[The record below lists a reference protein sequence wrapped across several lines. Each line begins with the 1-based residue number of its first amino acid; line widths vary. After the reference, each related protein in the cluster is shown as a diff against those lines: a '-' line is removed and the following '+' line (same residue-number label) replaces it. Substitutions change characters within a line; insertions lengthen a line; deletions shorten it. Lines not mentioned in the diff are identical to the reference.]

1 MTTQR
6 RPLEAGSEFGPY
18 RLVRLIGRGGMGEVF
33 EAYDIGKDRVVAIK
47 VLPERLAEDP
57 VYRERFRRESHAAA
71 RLKEPHVI
79 PIHDY
84 GEIDGHL
91 YIDMRLVEG
100 ENLRALLRASAPL
113 DPHDAVELIRQVA
126 AALDAAHADDLVHR
140 DIKPDNILT
149 TPDGFAYLVDFGIAH
164 SSTAEG
170 LTGAGSAIGSFHYM
184 SPERFTS
191 RVVTPA
197 ADIYALGCVLYECL
211 TGTRPFPADT
221 DGEVMRAH
229 LVESPPRPSRLR
241 PAIPRAMDAVIARA
255 LAKEPAARYGSAGE
269 FAAAARAALLG
280 SKGAA
285 PPSEAADTV
294 TSAEVSVPEGATA
307 TSTGRIEKS
316 PAAFAPPTG
325 EASMEVL
332 ADTAATPRP
341 FATDLGDAV
350 EGSARSS
357 GVRGAG
363 GVGATDET
371 GDSAAG
377 PPKRP
382 SPAEDGG
389 AGASGPPERTLRRV
403 ADRMAV
409 PALVAAVILA
419 AATVLAAW
427 VVSGRPAEGTAV
439 ADDAALRPADVE
451 LVASAGLIGYKRAN
465 CAHRE
470 PDVGTEAVVYCDA
483 NDRTGTPTARL
494 FRFSSLEWLRDYYQ
508 NYVVEAYD
516 ATNCPGDPPGVDGPL
531 VVDGKPAGRDACLTS
546 RVEDPATPKPV
557 LAVADE
563 DQLALG
569 IYVWDGPEA
578 QAERDY
584 VASHHLFHFLPKDKA
599 VDPDFFTPADRR
611 VLDHLTGDFG
621 PSTCKHVDTPGG
633 TVEAVVGCGSPRGVP
648 SPTFLGFPDHRSM
661 SLGYQAALGQTR
673 GHACGGSSGGADD
686 VWRKASGP
694 VGRLFCYTDENAVLG
709 TRECLM
715 AMHDEFRLVVDVCAL
730 SKDDPDRGP
739 RSEAELLEWFE
750 RNFG

>member
-6 RPLEAGSEFGPY
+6 RPLEVGSEFGPY
-18 RLVRLIGRGGMGEVF
+18 RLVRLIGRGGMGEVYQ
-33 EAYDIGKDRVVAIK
+33 AYDTGKDRVVAIK

-91 YIDMRLVEG
+91 FIDMRLVEG
-100 ENLRALLRASAPL
+100 ENLRALLRTSAPL
-113 DPHDAVELIRQVA
+113 PPADAVELIRQVA

-149 TPDGFAYLVDFGIAH
+149 TPGGFAYLVDFGIAH

-184 SPERFTS
+184 APERFTS

-211 TGTRPFPADT
+211 TGARPFPADT

-241 PAIPRAMDAVIARA
+241 DEIPRAMDAVIARA

-269 FAAAARAALLG
+269 FAAAAQAALCG
-280 SKGAA
+280 PKGAA
-285 PPSEAADTV
+285 SGAAGAVAMGAGAEAV
-294 TSAEVSVPEGATA
+294 VPDTA
-307 TSTGRIEKS
+307 TSTGALEKVPGPFS
-316 PAAFAPPTG
+316 PPTAD
-325 EASMEVL
+325 ASTEDL

-341 FATDLGDAV
+341 FATDLGDRGGSGAV
-350 EGSARSS
+350 
-357 GVRGAG
+357 
-363 GVGATDET
+363 TDET
-371 GDSAAG
+371 GDSSAG

-382 SPAEDGG
+382 SG
-389 AGASGPPERTLRRV
+389 AGDGDGRESEPPKWTFRRV
-403 ADRMAV
+403 AERRAI
-409 PALVAAVILA
+409 PALIAAVILA

-427 VVSGRPAEGTAV
+427 VVSGRPEEGTAV
-439 ADDAALRPADVE
+439 ADDAALRQADVD
-451 LVASAGLIGYKRAN
+451 LVASAGLVGYKRAN

-483 NDRTGTPTARL
+483 NDRTGAPTARL
-494 FRFSSLEWLRDYYQ
+494 FRFSSLDWLREYYK

-516 ATNCPGDPPGVDGPL
+516 ATNCPNDPPGVDGPL
-531 VVDGKPAGRDACLTS
+531 LVDGKPAGRDACLTS
-546 RVEDPATPKPV
+546 RVDDPAKPKPV

-563 DQLALG
+563 DRLALG
-569 IYVWDGPEA
+569 IYVWDGPED

-584 VASHHLFHFLPKDKA
+584 VAARHLFHFLPQDKT
-599 VDPDFFTPADRR
+599 VDPDFFTSADRR

-621 PSTCKHVDTPGG
+621 PATCKHVDVPGG
-633 TVEAVVGCGSPRGVP
+633 MVDAFIRCGTPRGAP
-648 SPTFLGFPDHRSM
+648 SISFLGFPDDRSM
-661 SLGYQAALGQTR
+661 NVGYQAALGQTR
-673 GHACGGSSGGADD
+673 GHACDGSSGGADD

-694 VGRLFCYTDENAVLG
+694 VGRFFCYTDESPVLG
-709 TRECLM
+709 ARDCLM
-715 AMHDEFRLVVDVCAL
+715 AVHDDFRLIVDACAL
-730 SKDDPDRGP
+730 SKDDPDQGP
-739 RSEAELLEWFE
+739 KSEGELLEWFE
-750 RNFG
+750 REFGQ